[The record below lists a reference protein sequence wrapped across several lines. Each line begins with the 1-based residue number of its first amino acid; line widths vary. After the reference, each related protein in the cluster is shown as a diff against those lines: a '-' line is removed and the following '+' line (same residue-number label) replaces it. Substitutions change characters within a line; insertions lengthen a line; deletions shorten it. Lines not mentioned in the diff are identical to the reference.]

1 MPNRII
7 ASLAVVTVIIT
18 TALFTAVSASAVT
31 TTYTQTQLSPGV
43 QQRAIWGELQVAQY
57 KINVTHTGYIHYE
70 ATFKPYWN
78 YVSVFLIDKDLNV
91 VNKVQGLYPVD
102 VGKTVID
109 FKVDAISAAGAALVD
124 PDTVADSGDEY
135 LVGDDYT
142 LVVQSYLGD
151 DTKFKIWGYSPQT
164 DLTAGHGPSPTEVL
178 NLRYETWSYPKPSIG
193 WLSLAGRR
201 YGNPFDFTPTSE
213 GALSCDLTW
222 PATVATKTVSPAL
235 SLGQQPAAME
245 QTMYAGLNWDA
256 MVVDDHDTALSNFT
270 PPSWGSGPET
280 WWGLHSTIALSEA
293 GAPNLPNVVY
303 HYVPDLFLVAD
314 DPLVGPTSGFKEGVR
329 TVGYKATLT
338 YPANLWISSAPG
350 WVRAGTYAT
359 IKGTFALNGAW
370 VPVGTAV
377 KIQRQVGTDW
387 STIKTV
393 KTTANGAWTGQVRLT
408 KRTRIRARAD
418 GDGAT
423 GLAVEVST
431 AKWISVR

>member
-1 MPNRII
+1 MRPRPLAFSRATKCKGPQAEVLYEETSPRQVALCDGRDTRGSLMPNRII

-151 DTKFKIWGYSPQT
+151 DTKFKIWGYSP
-164 DLTAGHGPSPTEVL
+164 
-178 NLRYETWSYPKPSIG
+178 
-193 WLSLAGRR
+193 
-201 YGNPFDFTPTSE
+201 
-213 GALSCDLTW
+213 
-222 PATVATKTVSPAL
+222 
-235 SLGQQPAAME
+235 
-245 QTMYAGLNWDA
+245 
-256 MVVDDHDTALSNFT
+256 
-270 PPSWGSGPET
+270 
-280 WWGLHSTIALSEA
+280 
-293 GAPNLPNVVY
+293 
-303 HYVPDLFLVAD
+303 
-314 DPLVGPTSGFKEGVR
+314 
-329 TVGYKATLT
+329 
-338 YPANLWISSAPG
+338 
-350 WVRAGTYAT
+350 
-359 IKGTFALNGAW
+359 
-370 VPVGTAV
+370 
-377 KIQRQVGTDW
+377 
-387 STIKTV
+387 
-393 KTTANGAWTGQVRLT
+393 
-408 KRTRIRARAD
+408 
-418 GDGAT
+418 
-423 GLAVEVST
+423 
-431 AKWISVR
+431 